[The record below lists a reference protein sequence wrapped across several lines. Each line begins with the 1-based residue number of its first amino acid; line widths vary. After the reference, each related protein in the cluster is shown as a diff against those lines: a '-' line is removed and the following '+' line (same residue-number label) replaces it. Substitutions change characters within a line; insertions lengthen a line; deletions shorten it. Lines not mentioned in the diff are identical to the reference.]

1 MHLLRPALAALVLLA
16 AGPATAEVYRWTDA
30 SGRVHFTQDL
40 GQVPARYR
48 KQAKQGASGASAGS
62 SRVQTYTRSDGA
74 SHRAPPANAG
84 PVGAEEEIYRI
95 PVQRAGTG
103 MLVNVQL
110 NHSVMAPFLIDT
122 GASDVLVPQSVAERL
137 GLGGGTEARTKRYS
151 TANGIV
157 EHQVVMLRSVSL
169 GGAKVENVPAS
180 VSPSMEVGLLGLSF
194 FNHFTYNIDAAA
206 GVVTLQRNRLARTGQ
221 IRGGRSQAQWRAEYA
236 NLQARIGAVDREYAQ
251 KSASKTRERQR
262 LEREREDLERQLA
275 LLEGEADRAHVPMA
289 WRR

>member
-48 KQAKQGASGASAGS
+48 KQAKQGASAASAGS
-62 SRVQTYTRSDGA
+62 SRVQTYTRGDGA
-74 SHRAPPANAG
+74 SHRAPPASAG
-84 PVGAEEEIYRI
+84 PVSADEEIYRI